1 MTVDNIQPKIK
12 KTSEAKIKTNARYTK
27 KHIKIALFV

>member
-12 KTSEAKIKTNARYTK
+12 KTSEAKIKANARYTK
-27 KHIKIALFV
+27 KNI